1 MLSMSYVVASDQ
13 KEIIRCSGIAWLLF
27 KLVIITALALL
38 MVSTAAGGETI
49 PPRGSKPVLSLQE
62 MRSVGVVRQK
72 WDISCGAAALAT
84 LMAYQHGDP
93 VPEVEVAKGM
103 LRKTDPLRVKVRQG
117 FSLLDLKRFVD
128 DRGYEGSGYTELTLT
143 DLVDMAPLIVPIE
156 VTRYPHFVIFRGIE
170 NDRVVLA
177 DPAFGNRT
185 IRIPAFLK
193 LWTNTIGFVVE
204 RRDGRSPPNRL
215 NPKPSDLVIPPN
227 AAVRAALRP

>member
-1 MLSMSYVVASDQ
+1 MLYVFASGQ
-13 KEIIRCSGIAWLLF
+13 EEIIRRSKIVWPLFLSIIIA
-27 KLVIITALALL
+27 ALACLT
-38 MVSTAAGGETI
+38 VSSAARGETI

-93 VPEVEVAKGM
+93 VPEVEVAKAM

-128 DRGYEGSGYTELTLT
+128 DRGYEGSGYTQLTLT

-156 VTRYPHFVIFRGIE
+156 ITRYPHFVIFRGIE

-185 IRIPAFLK
+185 MRIPAFLK
-193 LWTNTIGFVVE
+193 LWTSTIGFVVE
-204 RRDGRSPPNRL
+204 RLDGRPPPNRL